1 MEFGLYWKA
10 LIVFNF
16 LFFLLWVIFY
26 TYQPDFMK
34 DSDFVTPGSSSRGGD
49 GAKDK
54 SDKYLSD
61 PGRSLIFLA
70 SLLSS
75 LIFII
80 LVVFAVK
87 YFFRRK
93 VVKCSK
99 NAKSLGQCKFE
110 TV

>member
-1 MEFGLYWKA
+1 MDFGLYWKA

-16 LFFLLWVIFY
+16 LFFFLWAIFY
-26 TYQPDFMK
+26 TYQPDFLNNN
-34 DSDFVTPGSSSRGGD
+34 DFVVPGGTNRGGD

-61 PGRSLIFLA
+61 PGRSVIFLS

-80 LVVFAVK
+80 LIVFIVK
-87 YFFRRK
+87 VFFKRK

-99 NAKSLGQCKFE
+99 NAKNLGQCKFVKE
-110 TV
+110 